1 MASLAGGL
9 VGKLAAKYAAP
20 WKWARAY
27 ELGKQIWKHA
37 GDAVSGFKGW
47 LAAKDKLK
55 IAEKARE
62 AAQHAFSA
70 CARPNSF
77 VPGTPV
83 LMADGTH
90 KPIEQVKT
98 GDKVLATDPETGKT
112 EAKPV
117 IALITGKGVKNL
129 VQITVDT
136 DGTKGTKGTK
146 TSVVI
151 ATDTHPFW
159 IPNLRQWVSATRLQA
174 GAWLRTSTGT
184 HVQVTAITKWTTG
197 HQRVH
202 NLTVAD
208 LHTYHVGVGDDEILV
223 HNAGCWSTTYE
234 NASDLAKKY
243 KEGAVDSGS
252 GIAVVSRRAEQQRT
266 PGRDQQRRRWR
277 RDCRLA

>member
-1 MASLAGGL
+1 MAKIAADELGITAGIQCFTTGNLGACGETALNVLASLAGGL

-27 ELGKQIWKHA
+27 ELGKQIWKHT

-98 GDKVLATDPETGKT
+98 GDKVT
-112 EAKPV
+112 
-117 IALITGKGVKNL
+117 
-129 VQITVDT
+129 
-136 DGTKGTKGTK
+136 
-146 TSVVI
+146 

-159 IPNLRQWVSATRLQA
+159 VTNLREWVPATRLTP

-184 HVQVTAITKWTTG
+184 HVQITAITKRTVG

-202 NLTVAD
+202 NLTIAD
-208 LHTYHVGVGDDEILV
+208 IHSYHVVVGAENILV
-223 HNAGCWSTTYE
+223 HNAGPRRVC
-234 NASDLAKKY
+234 DL
-243 KEGAVDSGS
+243 
-252 GIAVVSRRAEQQRT
+252 VSVIPSVRS
-266 PGRDQQRRRWR
+266 
-277 RDCRLA
+277 